1 MTDNFGPQPM
11 AVTNEP
17 EVLPE
22 EPSAQSGLDP
32 VEVLSIIWA
41 KRKIV
46 LILSFGVAL
55 LTLGILFLFPN
66 YYRAV
71 STILPE
77 TERSKLSGLGQ
88 FADVAQLAGVS
99 IPGSEIARLYP
110 SIVNSET
117 VLENVLERK
126 YETKRFPS
134 SVNLIEYFHL
144 DEGTPQK
151 DLDEGL
157 KRLRGLITTSYE
169 TRTGIVTLTLDMR
182 EPQLSADVLNAVV
195 AELDHF
201 MRWKKI
207 TNASEQRKWVETR
220 LKQVEQDLH
229 NSEDQL
235 KDFREKNR
243 RVLDSP
249 ELLLQQQRLARA
261 VEINSTLFV
270 ELKKQY
276 ELAKIE
282 EIKNIPIVNVLDPAR
297 APVRK
302 AGPKRATNTVLM
314 FLLTLVGTSG
324 YFVVRQKYQG
334 QISSILSALKGTKS
348 RLNDN

>member
-1 MTDNFGPQPM
+1 
-11 AVTNEP
+11 
-17 EVLPE
+17 
-22 EPSAQSGLDP
+22 
-32 VEVLSIIWA
+32 
-41 KRKIV
+41 
-46 LILSFGVAL
+46 
-55 LTLGILFLFPN
+55 
-66 YYRAV
+66 
-71 STILPE
+71 
-77 TERSKLSGLGQ
+77 
-88 FADVAQLAGVS
+88 
-99 IPGSEIARLYP
+99 
-110 SIVNSET
+110 
-117 VLENVLERK
+117 
-126 YETKRFPS
+126 
-134 SVNLIEYFHL
+134 
-144 DEGTPQK
+144 
-151 DLDEGL
+151 
-157 KRLRGLITTSYE
+157 
-169 TRTGIVTLTLDMR
+169 
-182 EPQLSADVLNAVV
+182 
-195 AELDHF
+195 

-207 TNASEQRKWVETR
+207 TNASEQRKWIETR
-220 LKQVEQDLH
+220 LKQVEQDLR
-229 NSEDQL
+229 NSEEQL

-261 VEINSTLFV
+261 VEINSTLFI

-348 RLNDN
+348 RLKDN

>member
-1 MTDNFGPQPM
+1 M
-11 AVTNEP
+11 AATEEP
-17 EVLPE
+17 KVLPE
-22 EPSAQSGLDP
+22 EPSSRPGLDP
-32 VEVLSIIWA
+32 AEMLGIIWA

-55 LTLGILFLFPN
+55 VTLGILFLFPN

-88 FADVAQLAGVS
+88 FADVAQLAGVNL
-99 IPGSEIARLYP
+99 PGSEIARLYP

-117 VLENVLERK
+117 VLQNVLETK
-126 YETKRFPS
+126 YETKRFPTP
-134 SVNLIEYFHL
+134 VNLIEYFQL
-144 DEGTPQK
+144 NEGTPQK

-157 KRLRGLITTSYE
+157 KRLRGLMTTSYE

-207 TNASEQRKWVETR
+207 TNASEQRKWIETR
-220 LKQVEQDLH
+220 LKQVDQDLR
-229 NSEDQL
+229 NSEEQL

-249 ELLLQQQRLARA
+249 ELLLQQQRLDRA

-314 FLLTLVGTSG
+314 FLLTLVGASG
-324 YFVVRQKYQG
+324 YFIVRQKYQG
-334 QISSILSALKGTKS
+334 QISSILSALRGTKS
-348 RLNDN
+348 RLKDN